1 MGTGINAKLDT
12 IINKVDL
19 LGINSTSTC
28 KEESSKT
35 ASGEIECFNYT
46 FTESKRIFVVTIA
59 LYNSTPYD
67 LALTVSGTANYTA
80 CATWKIA
87 PLLFTIYQVDG
98 TAGQTVVMKSQ
109 AYIQAQH
116 TVKAYLI
123 E

>member
-1 MGTGINAKLDT
+1 MDTKLDT
-12 IINKVDL
+12 IIDKVDS

-35 ASGEIECFNYT
+35 ASGQVECFNYT

-59 LYNSTPYD
+59 LYSSTPFD
-67 LALTVSGTANYTA
+67 LALIVTGTANYTA

-87 PLLFTIYQVDG
+87 PILFTIYQIDG
-98 TAGQTVVMKSQ
+98 SAGQTVTMQSQ
-109 AYIQAQH
+109 AYIQSQH

>member
-1 MGTGINAKLDT
+1 MDTKLDT
-12 IINKVDL
+12 IIDKIDS

-35 ASGEIECFNYT
+35 ASGQVECFNYT

-59 LYNSTPYD
+59 LYSSAPFD
-67 LALTVSGTANYTA
+67 LAMTVTGTANYTA
-80 CATWKIA
+80 CTTWKIT

-98 TAGQTVVMKSQ
+98 TAGQTVVMKST
-109 AYIQAQH
+109 AYIQSQH
-116 TVKAYLI
+116 TVKTYLI